1 MSVEEVKE
9 SLASADRGV
18 TRWMAR
24 YGLILL
30 RLSLGIVFL
39 WFGALKFFP
48 KLSPAQELAGRTIA
62 VLTGGLVRPEVALP
76 VLAGWECLIGIG
88 LLAGRG
94 LRTVLLL
101 LYLQMLGTLTPI
113 VIFPHEVFIHIPYAP
128 TLEGQYIIKN
138 LVLISAG
145 IVIGATVR
153 GGRIVADP
161 PARGRTRKR

>member
-1 MSVEEVKE
+1 MASVTWSKVSKRLD
-9 SLASADRGV
+9 SLDRGI

-24 YGLILL
+24 YGLALL
-30 RLSLGIVFL
+30 RVSLGIVFL

-48 KLSPAQELAGRTIA
+48 AMSPAQELAAKTIGS
-62 VLTGGLVRPEVALP
+62 LTGHLVSSSVALT
-76 VLAGWECLIGIG
+76 VLAAWECLIGLG

-101 LYLQMLGTLTPI
+101 LYLQMLGTFAPI
-113 VIFPHEVFIHIPYAP
+113 VLFPHEVFVQFPIAP

-145 IVIGATVR
+145 IAIGASVR
-153 GGRIVADP
+153 GGRMNAE
-161 PARGRTRKR
+161 PAH